1 MLTVSTRNTGFVY
14 CSDLDF
20 LNISFNVLHCVHRRS
35 YSGLVVENRCPRSA
49 DIDLKLRLS

>member
-14 CSDLDF
+14 CSDLDVF
-20 LNISFNVLHCVHRRS
+20 NISFNVLHCVHRRS
-35 YSGLVVENRCPRSA
+35 YSGLVVENRCPCSA